1 MEAFL
6 EKLEHQRHIAWF
18 VFLWSFIVG
27 VLVVSFV
34 SISPLVSLFICIL
47 AVGIFVC
54 ERILY
59 ESVSKIIF
67 LFCLALFA
75 FSLGVLRFDIKDFH
89 ESATPTTTGL
99 VSSEPAHRDNDVQF
113 VFTADNG
120 AKVLVTTNVFS
131 SVQYG
136 DRVEVLGKL
145 KVPGIIDDGNG
156 STPFD
161 YGAYLSK
168 DDIYFTESFARV
180 NIISSGHG
188 SAILSWLIKIKNA
201 FTNKMKEILP
211 EPESSLLAGLTVSG
225 KQALPKTVVD
235 DFTNAGVVQVIVLSG
250 YNVTIIAEFF
260 LLIFSFLGLRMA
272 TGVSAVG
279 IVLFTLM
286 TGASATVVRAAIMV
300 LVFLF
305 GKIIGRQ
312 AAAGRLLLFTAF
324 LMLMQNPKILV
335 FDPSFDLT
343 FIAMLALVY
352 GVPVAEKYLQK
363 VPQKFGARTLVATTV
378 ATQIAVFPYLLYN
391 VGAVSVVSL
400 FSNALIM
407 FIVPLTML
415 VGFLA
420 TFLAFVS
427 KIIAWPLAFVAHLL
441 LLWILSVAHFFGN
454 LSFSLIK
461 ISHFSM
467 WLTLLLYALM
477 IFSVWRS
484 RNSLRRLSS

>member
-6 EKLEHQRHIAWF
+6 EKLEHWRHINWF
-18 VFLWSFIVG
+18 VFLWSFILG
-27 VLVVSFV
+27 ILLVSFV
-34 SISPLVSLFICIL
+34 AISPLVSIFICIL
-47 AVGIFVC
+47 ALGVIVG
-54 ERILY
+54 EKILY
-59 ESVSKIIF
+59 EKVSKAIF

-89 ESATPTTTGL
+89 EPETPSTTGI
-99 VSSEPAHRDNDVQF
+99 VSSEPEHRDSDVRF
-113 VFTADNG
+113 VFTSDNNQ
-120 AKVLVTTNVFS
+120 KVLVTTNVFS

-145 KVPGIIDDGNG
+145 KVPGIIDDASGG
-156 STPFD
+156 KSFD

-168 DDIYFTESFARV
+168 DDIYYTESFARV
-180 NIISSGHG
+180 NIISYGHG
-188 SAILSWLIKIKNA
+188 NKIIAWLLKIKNA
-201 FTNKMKEILP
+201 FALKMKQILP
-211 EPESSLLAGLTVSG
+211 EPESSLLAGLTISG
-225 KQALPKTVVD
+225 KQALPKSVVS

-260 LLIFSFLGLRMA
+260 LLIFSFLGIRLA
-272 TGVSAVG
+272 TGASAVG

-286 TGASATVVRAAIMV
+286 TGASATVVRASIMV

-312 AAAGRLLLFTAF
+312 ASTSRLLLFTAF

-363 VPQKFGARTLVATTV
+363 IPKKFGARTLVATTL

-400 FSNALIM
+400 FSNALII
-407 FIVPLTML
+407 FVVPLTML

-427 KIIAWPLAFVAHLL
+427 TIIAWPLSFVSHLL

-461 ISHFSM
+461 ISHFSV
-467 WLTLLLYALM
+467 WLTLLSYAGLVF
-477 IFSVWRS
+477 IVWRS
-484 RNSLRRLSS
+484 RSSVQRLSS